1 MQTDRIEPGV
11 APRAA
16 ELAEIGPRISGTALD
31 VCWSEPSL
39 DPGFAE
45 LNNVVPR
52 PNRSSAPV
60 ETRTAM
66 AGLVRD
72 NQHAFFNNRPLLTEY
87 TQ

>member
-16 ELAEIGPRISGTALD
+16 ELAEIGPRIRGTALD
-31 VCWSEPSL
+31 VFWSEPSL

-52 PNRSSAPV
+52 PHRSSTPV
-60 ETRTAM
+60 ETRTAL

-72 NQHAFFNNRPLLTEY
+72 NQHAFFNSRSLLTEY
-87 TQ
+87 TR